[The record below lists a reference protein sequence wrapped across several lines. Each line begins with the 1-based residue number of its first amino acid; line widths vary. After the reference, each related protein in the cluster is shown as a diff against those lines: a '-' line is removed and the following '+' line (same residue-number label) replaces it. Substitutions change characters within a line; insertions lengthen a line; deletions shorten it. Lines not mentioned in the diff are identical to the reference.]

1 MNILLVDDHVLFR
14 EGVASL
20 LDAQPDMTVLGEA
33 ATAAEAVTKT
43 RELKPDVILLDITL
57 PDGNGID
64 TARQILTEFP
74 DISIIFLTVHEE
86 DERLFEAIRHG
97 GKGYLLKNMRT
108 SQLLEML
115 RGIMQGEAAISR
127 KMATRLFDEFSK
139 MRSQLASQQP
149 INAENVLLTSRELE
163 VLRLAA
169 GGSSNQEIARD
180 LVISLSTVKNHMRNI
195 LSKLQLKNRREAV
208 AFAKRRGLI
217 DSLPE

>member
-14 EGVASL
+14 QGVAFL

-33 ATAAEAVTKT
+33 ASATEAIVKA
-43 RELKPDVILLDITL
+43 RELKPDVILMDISL

-64 TARQILTEFP
+64 TARHILSELP
-74 DISIIFLTVHEE
+74 DVHIIFLTVHEE

-115 RGIMQGEAAISR
+115 RGITQGEAAISR
-127 KMATRLFDEFSK
+127 KMATRLMDEFSK
-139 MRSQLASQQP
+139 MREQLSDERVIQSQD
-149 INAENVLLTSRELE
+149 VLLTTRELD
-163 VLRLAA
+163 VLKLAA
-169 GGSSNQEIARD
+169 AGKSNQEIATE

-195 LSKLQLKNRREAV
+195 LNKLQLKNRREAV
-208 AFAKRRGLI
+208 AFAKRRGL
-217 DSLPE
+217 LAPPKT